1 MKGANGMRGTYGLAG
16 RNRAR
21 RTGTVAGCLLVVTVA
36 LALLLARIYHLG
48 LAATLVAILGGLP
61 GLYLAWAAYRD
72 AHDEASKTTLSEIA
86 DQLAI
91 AIGAQWEATQP

>member
-1 MKGANGMRGTYGLAG
+1 
-16 RNRAR
+16 
-21 RTGTVAGCLLVVTVA
+21 
-36 LALLLARIYHLG
+36 
-48 LAATLVAILGGLP
+48 VAILGGLP